1 MEAEVAQS
9 YEVHIAPFDGPM
21 DLLLYLV
28 QKNELDPKD
37 ISLAQIADQYAA
49 WISKV
54 AMADLSEAGEFL
66 VMAAR
71 LMALKVREL
80 LPKDQQSD
88 VEMLEFDQDR
98 EKLIQQ
104 MLEYQRFKEVASHL
118 QSLEGEQVGAFYRGR
133 MERSRSDEETLADAG
148 IWQLFKAFKKSLQ
161 DQTRNKP
168 THTIEL
174 DDVTIEDRQQHIVNY
189 LHRNGRG
196 LFEEV
201 LGRDTRPLVMVVTFM
216 ALMEM
221 VKTEDIILRQ
231 SETHG
236 ALWVYRRKN
245 NQNFAEE
252 MAQDSFLSSTDAQLQ
267 QGVVEAVRQ
276 RNAELAAQTTVSLD
290 AIMRE
295 VQRRVASGQ
304 AVEERDLLAM
314 LEGTLATWEEEPLNG
329 EPATTEATPV
339 EAVVVVMDSETTT
352 VPLNTL
358 EETVE
363 IDPDVVNEGHLSKL
377 STEEDSELQ
386 N

>member
-88 VEMLEFDQDR
+88 VDMLEFDQDR

-118 QSLEGEQVGAFYRGR
+118 QGLEGEQVGAFYRGR
-133 MERSRSDEETLADAG
+133 MERSRSDGETLADAG

-252 MAQDSFLSSTDAQLQ
+252 MAQDSFLSSTDVQLQ
-267 QGVVEAVRQ
+267 QGVVEAVRL

-329 EPATTEATPV
+329 ESVAV
-339 EAVVVVMDSETTT
+339 EAMAQEMVPVDIT
-352 VPLNTL
+352 VALNTL
-358 EETVE
+358 EETIQNVDE
-363 IDPDVVNEGHLSKL
+363 IDIPQQSM
-377 STEEDSELQ
+377 EEDKDS